1 MCPERLQSAERGFAL
16 MAALFIVVTL
26 AAIGVYL
33 VTISTGQ
40 VAAST
45 QDEQA
50 TRAYQAA
57 RAGVEWAA
65 YRVLIDSV
73 CPTQNLTLPA
83 QPPDMQV
90 YRAEVSCA
98 GTLPAETEG
107 ARQITA
113 YKITATACNAA
124 ACSPAAP
131 PATYV

>member
-1 MCPERLQSAERGFAL
+1 MCPERLQNAERGFAL

-57 RAGVEWAA
+57 RAGVEWVA

-83 QPPDMQV
+83 QPPDLQV
-90 YRAEVSCA
+90 FRAEVSC
-98 GTLPAETEG
+98 TQSPAEAEG
-107 ARQITA
+107 ARQ
-113 YKITATACNAA
+113 
-124 ACSPAAP
+124 
-131 PATYV
+131 